1 MLGNDEI
8 VKLIQNDNA
17 STEKTFARTADL
29 YYDGLHDIRKHR
41 VFYINDAGD
50 AVEVTNRSNIR
61 ISHPFFTELVD
72 QKVQYMLSGCD
83 AIVKSDIPELQT
95 LLDEYFG
102 DDFQAELMDVLTSA
116 SVHGCAYL
124 YAFVNED
131 GRTEFR
137 FADGMGV
144 VEVSEKESS
153 DGKAYTIYHVF
164 DRMIDNKKIELVQV
178 WDDTQTHY
186 YKMVG
191 NALTVDDSQPINPR
205 PHIVYEKDGV
215 KYGDVYGFIP
225 FFRFDN
231 NKRQRSDLAP
241 IKALIDDYDLMACSL
256 SNDLQDF
263 RQALYVVRGFEGD
276 SVDEII
282 QNVNGKRAIGIPDTA
297 GGVDVQ
303 TVDIPI
309 EARRAK
315 LEIDEKNIYRFGMGL
330 NTAGL
335 KDTTATTNIAI
346 KTAYALLDLKCRKVE
361 HNLRRYMKRIVK
373 IALDEI
379 NKEKGTG
386 YRVKDVYFDFE
397 RVTSVNEQE
406 NAQTDLTRAQAE
418 QTRINALLSV
428 ASMLDNETIIKGI
441 CDVLEIDYESIKDII
456 PADPLNSN
464 AASDALLGAHPE
476 ELTDDQDT
484 AQNSGAAGGVMQ

>member
-1 MLGNDEI
+1 
-8 VKLIQNDNA
+8 
-17 STEKTFARTADL
+17 
-29 YYDGLHDIRKHR
+29 
-41 VFYINDAGD
+41 
-50 AVEVTNRSNIR
+50 
-61 ISHPFFTELVD
+61 
-72 QKVQYMLSGCD
+72 
-83 AIVKSDIPELQT
+83 
-95 LLDEYFG
+95 
-102 DDFQAELMDVLTSA
+102 
-116 SVHGCAYL
+116 
-124 YAFVNED
+124 
-131 GRTEFR
+131 
-137 FADGMGV
+137 MGV

-164 DRMIDNKKIELVQV
+164 DRMIDNKRIELVQV
-178 WDDTQTHY
+178 WDEKQTHY
-186 YKMVG
+186 FKMID
-191 NALTVDDSQPINPR
+191 NALTLDETQPINPR

-225 FFRFDN
+225 FFRIDN

-241 IKALIDDYDLMACSL
+241 IKSLIDDYDLMACSL

-276 SVDEII
+276 NVDEII
-282 QNVNGKRAIGIPDTA
+282 TNVNGKRAIGIPDA
-297 GGVDVQ
+297 EGGVEVH

-335 KDTTATTNIAI
+335 KDTAATTNIAI

-361 HNLRRYMKRIVK
+361 HNLRRYLKRIVK

-379 NKEKGTG
+379 NKENGTG
-386 YRVKDVYFDFE
+386 YRAKDVYFTFE

-418 QTRINALLSV
+418 QTRINSLLSV
-428 ASMLDNETIIKGI
+428 ASMLDNETVVKGI
-441 CDVLEIDYESIKDII
+441 CDVLEIDYEEIKDAL

-464 AASDALLGAHPE
+464 AASDALLGVQPE
-476 ELTDDQDT
+476 ELTDDQDA
-484 AQNSGAAGGVMQ
+484 AQDSVAVGGVMQ